1 MHTPDPARRMV
12 GLETEFGISAP
23 GCAMNPMQLSARS
36 VAAYAPFSRAGRW
49 SQAVR
54 WDYEDEDPLAD
65 LRGGRLARDLADA
78 SLLTDLPGS
87 LAPSAPAS
95 ASDGSQPGFASRHQ
109 SPGLKRRPQRA
120 QRAQRARDNQRYPLA
135 GCHRWRSQ
143 GR

>member
-95 ASDGSQPGFASRHQ
+95 ASEGSQSGGSADCREPSAPS
-109 SPGLKRRPQRA
+109 A
-120 QRAQRARDNQRYPLA
+120 LA
-135 GCHRWRSQ
+135 AGAL
-143 GR
+143 